1 VNAIH
6 GDWVVAVHVQSR
18 STVIATVPVP
28 PEEPNDVVGVDTLGW
43 HRALAVLD
51 GAARLVVAELPHAI
65 VNHARHPAMASAEYL
80 KRWGHS

>member
-28 PEEPNDVVGVDTLGW
+28 PVEPNDVVAADTLGW
-43 HRALAVLD
+43 HRALAVVD
-51 GAARLVVAELPHAI
+51 GAATLVVAELPHPI
-65 VNHARHPAMASAEYL
+65 VTHARDPAMTSAEHV
-80 KRWGHS
+80 KRWEHS